1 MINAS
6 NPRNK
11 SPNITQ
17 TIIMIVEGEL
27 FSPPTV
33 TENDITLKIS
43 KKFIV
48 IEWYKF
54 FFTGNLNY
62 FLKNKTQLTFTY
74 SKSTMKTL
82 EKDVKYVQS

>member
-33 TENDITLKIS
+33 IENDITLKIS

-62 FLKNKTQLTFTY
+62 FLINETQLTFTY